1 MIWSFTKAGV
11 WGFKPFLGCFGVH
24 RKKRHLEPTC
34 VVPVHVFPTG
44 EFQELGGMRMERAS
58 YGQMAN
64 VAKHRERRLRELR
77 QVFHGYFGEK
87 HRILMERS
95 GEPGVRPLG
104 SNNGKQWWCWPQM
117 TFWVCDLYMI
127 CTLLSCCLFL
137 ISVKMLSEIRSFICS
152 AACYF
157 QRLDLLWWNYSCV
170 ELRSSHFPRSVVQRS
185 TRRSHP
191 ISDSDLV
198 LTKRNHR
205 SKAG

>member
-1 MIWSFTKAGV
+1 MWFQFT
-11 WGFKPFLGCFGVH
+11 W
-24 RKKRHLEPTC
+24 
-34 VVPVHVFPTG
+34 FPTG

-87 HRILMERS
+87 HRILVERS
-95 GEPGVRPLG
+95 GEPGARPLG
-104 SNNGKQWWCWPQM
+104 TNNGKQWWCWPQT
-117 TFWVCDLYMI
+117 TFWVCDLYIMI

-152 AACYF
+152 AAFYF

-205 SKAG
+205 SKAP